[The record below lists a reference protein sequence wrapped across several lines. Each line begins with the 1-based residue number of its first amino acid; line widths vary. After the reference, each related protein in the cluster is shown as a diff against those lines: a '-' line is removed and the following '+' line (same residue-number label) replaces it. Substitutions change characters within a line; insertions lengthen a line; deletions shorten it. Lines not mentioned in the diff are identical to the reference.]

1 MNVIMKKGILFL
13 LLIPS
18 VIANAQTLKEALY
31 GGKLKTDSG
40 TVIRKGE
47 DLSSKI
53 DTSKKKPVEADKNK
67 LATVTKDSTNKAQLV
82 QADSSKTASIIRD
95 TIAAPPVVR
104 NNNQIWKA
112 YIDSAVAQLKRE
124 VLPDKKIKSGTYY
137 ILIDYDIDVD
147 GKVIIN
153 NATPD
158 PADRFLQEEVRQ
170 TLEAAAPKMSPVLSN
185 GKPKRV
191 SKKYN
196 FILSKE

>member
-1 MNVIMKKGILFL
+1 MKKGILFL
-13 LLIPS
+13 LLSGS

-53 DTSKKKPVEADKNK
+53 DTSKKKPVEPQKIK
-67 LATVTKDSTNKAQLV
+67 
-82 QADSSKTASIIRD
+82 
-95 TIAAPPVVR
+95 IAAPNQDSSMKASNVKTDSLNIVSSNKDTVAAVAVVR
-104 NNNQIWKA
+104 NNNQLWKA
-112 YIDSAVAQLKRE
+112 FIDSATAQLKRE

-137 ILIDYDIDVD
+137 IMIDYDIDVD

-158 PADRFLQEEVRQ
+158 PADRNLQEQVRQ
-170 TLEAAAPKMSPVLSN
+170 ILEAAAPTMNPILSN
-185 GKPKRV
+185 GKPKKV

-196 FILSKE
+196 FILAKE

>member
-1 MNVIMKKGILFL
+1 MKKGILFL
-13 LLIPS
+13 LLTSS

-47 DLSSKI
+47 DLGSKI
-53 DTSKKKPVEADKNK
+53 DTSKKKPVEVDKNK
-67 LATVTKDSTNKAQLV
+67 TVVVKKDSVMSTVTPPLDTTKLAVVTDSAV
-82 QADSSKTASIIRD
+82 
-95 TIAAPPVVR
+95 AAPPTVKS
-104 NNNQIWKA
+104 NNQIWKQF
-112 YIDSAVAQLKRE
+112 IDSASAQLKRD

-158 PADRFLQEEVRQ
+158 PADRNLQELVRQ
-170 TLEAAAPKMSPVLSN
+170 TLEAAAPTMNPILSN

-196 FILSKE
+196 FVLTKE

>member
-1 MNVIMKKGILFL
+1 MKKAIFL
-13 LLIPS
+13 LLLMAS

-53 DTSKKKPVEADKNK
+53 DTSKKKPVEVEKVKPA
-67 LATVTKDSTNKAQLV
+67 VVSKDSVMKSPAPAVDT
-82 QADSSKTASIIRD
+82 SHTITAIRD
-95 TIAAPPVVR
+95 TAVAVPVVR

-112 YIDSAVAQLKRE
+112 FIDSAVSQLKRD

-158 PADRFLQEEVRQ
+158 PADRNLQEQVRQ
-170 TLEAAAPKMSPVLSN
+170 TLEAAAPTMNPVLSN

-196 FILSKE
+196 FIVSKE

>member
-1 MNVIMKKGILFL
+1 MKKAILFL
-13 LLIPS
+13 LLMPA
-18 VIANAQTLKEALY
+18 VFANAQTLKEALY

-53 DTSKKKPVEADKNK
+53 DTSKKKPVVVEKNK
-67 LATVTKDSTNKAQLV
+67 IAIPAKDSAIKSLTIQN
-82 QADSSKTASIIRD
+82 DSAKMVIVEIKD
-95 TIAAPPVVR
+95 TVAAPPTVKS
-104 NNNQIWKA
+104 NNQIWKQF
-112 YIDSAVAQLKRE
+112 IDSASAQLKRD

-170 TLEAAAPKMSPVLSN
+170 ALEAAAPTMNPILSN